1 MKKIPNINL
10 KDTRFKVFICN
21 MVIIGLC
28 LLCIAF
34 YFFMPFWKVS
44 VSVNVNGETL
54 TALMGEDS
62 SSDSSSSD
70 SSTENGDSGE
80 SEMDLGA
87 MLGELG
93 EEGFSIS
100 LSITLKTTDILASLS
115 SDATD
120 TVNGIIET
128 NVNSIVDQLE
138 EPLNK
143 LVKSVVKVATK
154 TVLKE
159 SVKEQIKSAFTG
171 EDEKTAEEVQQIL
184 NDAGLSD
191 EDIDRE
197 VDELM
202 DFFEEAPTVEEA
214 TDKLVDTLE
223 EFTNNLAQSGNTE
236 LEDME
241 MDEETK
247 AEMKESIEEVLNEI
261 AVDGKIDLDNMTS
274 LFLSLLEGEEGEG
287 GEGGEGSGL
296 GGEENGLD
304 GKGNELEGEENSSI
318 EKMSAISPLSASS
331 DSAEQQ
337 DAAEELKEKFR
348 TMIMEKI
355 PEDAAESIASAMKY
369 ISYVI
374 LFTFFT
380 WFYLILKILAKLK
393 RTNNAIKLKLPIWLG
408 WLPYLVLCLLPNS
421 VFSMLANPPAA
432 LADMMGPETVETMG
446 KVFSMISIKF
456 TSGSIFSFIVAI
468 AFIFFSLF
476 YYGRMRKK
484 LKRVA
489 KAMKKGL
496 YPTPE
501 MLAAEE
507 AAASESSFDSD
518 YASNDSVSD
527 SFDSF
532 DQAPT
537 DNE

>member
-54 TALMGEDS
+54 STLIEEDS
-62 SSDSSSSD
+62 SSSDPESSDSSSMED
-70 SSTENGDSGE
+70 GE

-100 LSITLKTTDILASLS
+100 LSITLKTTDVLASLS
-115 SDATD
+115 SDATK

-128 NVNSIVDQLE
+128 NVNNIVDQLE

-159 SVKEQIKSAFTG
+159 SVKEQIKSAFTDG
-171 EDEKTAEEVQQIL
+171 DQKTTEEIQQIL

-223 EFTNNLAQSGNTE
+223 EFTNNLAQSGNEE
-236 LEDME
+236 LKDME
-241 MDEETK
+241 MDAETK

-274 LFLSLLEGEEGEG
+274 LFLSLLEGEGGEGGLG
-287 GEGGEGSGL
+287 GEGGEESGL
-296 GGEENGLD
+296 G
-304 GKGNELEGEENSSI
+304 GEENSSI
-318 EKMSAISPLSASS
+318 EKASFISRLSASS
-331 DSAEQQ
+331 NSAEEQ
-337 DAAEELKEKFR
+337 DATEELKEKFR

-355 PEDAAESIASAMKY
+355 PEDTAETIATAMKY

-374 LFTFFT
+374 FFTFFT

-421 VFSMLANPPAA
+421 AISMLSNPPTA
-432 LADMMGPETVETMG
+432 LADMMGAETVETME

-456 TSGSIFSFIVAI
+456 TSGSIVSFIVAI
-468 AFIFFSLF
+468 AFIFFSIF

-518 YASNDSVSD
+518 YASNESASE
-527 SFDSF
+527 SFDF
-532 DQAPT
+532 DQPPT